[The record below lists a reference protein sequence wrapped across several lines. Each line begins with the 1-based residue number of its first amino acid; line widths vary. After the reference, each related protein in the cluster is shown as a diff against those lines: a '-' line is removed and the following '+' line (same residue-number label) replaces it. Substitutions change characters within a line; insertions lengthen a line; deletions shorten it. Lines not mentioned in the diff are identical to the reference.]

1 MSGAR
6 DLEPQVMDLINR
18 DAIKVP
24 LHPPVAMKLQKVVA
38 AGKYGAAD
46 LAKLVGED
54 QSLAATLLRYAN
66 SPKYRG
72 IEQITSLH
80 DAITRM
86 GAAEVCRSAF
96 ALSFASHATAPGP
109 LAGLR
114 RHWWYQALLGAHVC
128 YRLGDLRGLRRDE
141 AFVCGLLHDFGRAVA
156 LAGFEQLLQEQN
168 DERILP
174 AHVWESSVDRI
185 HVEAGVALAQRWNLS
200 TLVRAAMALH
210 HHPEDAGV
218 HRKMVEVVNAA
229 DGIVAGVDGHAHI
242 TSRDMAPVPS
252 LRPDE
257 IVVLT
262 DLLPQLAAAVA
273 DLDSVNAIEIARAP
287 ARSQVQKPRTALEGD
302 AKLFR
307 FEISMARPAGPLAF
321 RGGYISPEGFGFSG
335 NVRLAENSI
344 VRLSIEPEG
353 MKPLGVFARILL
365 CVAEG
370 EAHRMEAQ
378 LFGLD
383 RPTVAAWNSLYAS
396 IN

>member
-1 MSGAR
+1 
-6 DLEPQVMDLINR
+6 MDLISR
-18 DAIKVP
+18 DAIKVS
-24 LHPPVAMKLQKVVA
+24 LHPPVAMRLQKVVA
-38 AGKYGAAD
+38 TGKYGAAD

-54 QSLAATLLRYAN
+54 QALAATLLRYAN

-96 ALSFASHATAPGP
+96 ALSFASHGTAPGP

-114 RHWWYQALLGAHVC
+114 RHWWYQALLSAHVC
-128 YRLGDLRGLRRDE
+128 YHLGDLRGLRRDE
-141 AFVCGLLHDFGRAVA
+141 AFVCGLLHDFGRAVT
-156 LAGFEQLLQEQN
+156 LAGFEQLLQDQG
-168 DERILP
+168 DERVLP
-174 AHVWESSVDRI
+174 AHLWEASVDRI
-185 HVEAGVALAQRWNLS
+185 HVEAGVTLAQRWNLS

-210 HHPEDAGV
+210 HRPEDAGV
-218 HRKMVEVVNAA
+218 HRKMVEVVAA
-229 DGIVAGVDGHAHI
+229 SDGIVAGIEGHAHI
-242 TSRDMAPVPS
+242 TSRDMAPVPT

-262 DLLPQLAAAVA
+262 DMVPQLAASVAELDAVN
-273 DLDSVNAIEIARAP
+273 VIEIPRAP
-287 ARSQVQKPRTALEGD
+287 MRSQVQKPRTALEGD

-307 FEISMARPAGPLAF
+307 FDVNMPGPSGSLPF
-321 RGGYISPEGFGFSG
+321 RGGYISPEGLGFSG
-335 NVRLAENSI
+335 TTRLAENSI

-353 MKPLGVFARILL
+353 AKPLGVFARVLL
-365 CVAEG
+365 CVTEG
-370 EAHRMEAQ
+370 EAHRIEAQ

-383 RPTVAAWNSLYAS
+383 RPALSAWDALYKS